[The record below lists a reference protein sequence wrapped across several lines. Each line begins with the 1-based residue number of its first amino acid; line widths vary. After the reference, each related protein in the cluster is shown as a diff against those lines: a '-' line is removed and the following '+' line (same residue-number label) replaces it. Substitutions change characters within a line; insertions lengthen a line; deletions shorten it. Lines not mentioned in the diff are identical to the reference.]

1 MLFNISLLPLLL
13 VVGKNL
19 QRQVIDGVDYYL
31 DREVIQKN
39 PSDHREYQGLWLNN
53 QMKVLLISDPK
64 ERYAAVSLQIPKGG
78 LNDPDNVPGL
88 AHLIEHMLYQG
99 GKKYPRRHLREVLN
113 TNDGNGDA
121 YTFHEYAT
129 YFYNLGNWA
138 LEESLDSFVNR
149 FVEPV
154 FNKTIAFGEAS
165 AVNYE
170 HQWRR
175 EKIPHDFHQYLLAK
189 ETSKKRPYFVLG
201 NYDTLITKPKKQGLD
216 ISQLLSTFH
225 QKHYSSNIMN
235 LVVIGKESIKDL
247 AKLVVPRFSKIP
259 NHNLQP
265 RSNKMPYYGRKISHD
280 FMINYGDRPKMMKID
295 FYFSFPNM
303 HILRPYLE
311 YIISL
316 FALAGNG
323 SFIEIMASR
332 NLAEKTKTE
341 SDFGK
346 DFAYFTVINSISNS
360 INPSKEEVLKVVFAY
375 IDAIRTQRVDHKR
388 FQAYIEKT
396 STASLTL
403 LTRDVAQSLSIKL
416 QESPGFEDILGYPKE
431 NPKAS
436 EDLLKKAIDL
446 FTTNNFAF
454 YNFKPYNG
462 SYTPDP
468 WFGLNYSLSKF
479 NRTFL
484 KALSLSKAED
494 YKITIPED
502 KSTTAKAS
510 RNDSKSES
518 KVVVLKNNYVGHVKS
533 FTVDSSVGS
542 YFELELDFQY
552 NTAPKLLPCLDL
564 LEKLLDDLLVKT
576 TDPCDNQTS
585 KQSIQIQKQSIF
597 LVLENQTDFQ
607 NLVTSFAKSAMN
619 YNLTLESFKA
629 LKDEV
634 VIYFSTRPRSNYT
647 STQDMVNAQLNT
659 FNRDNVLRAKAAS
672 GTTFQEFKA
681 FMDSFHKTLR
691 FNVIGSSRTSGKV
704 LTQIKTQLE
713 SIFRLNP
720 CNTKYLKNKYRPL
733 PINGN
738 FVRVEKEPQEISLT
752 TVYLHLYDSNEVE
765 EAAMTLAT
773 AALFNRRYA
782 YQLRTIEHLAYRLF
796 AYRLKIG
803 SSGGMILTIESDQP
817 GVYLESRIEAFLEQ
831 FAGQVKGISNKSLN
845 KTLAGL
851 VNVQKGF
858 LANAKPNPSNSWKVI
873 QETIATR
880 EQRKLNYIPS

>member
-1 MLFNISLLPLLL
+1 MLFKIYLIPLLL
-13 VVGKNL
+13 AVGKNL

-31 DREVIQKN
+31 DGEVIQKN
-39 PSDHREYQGLWLNN
+39 PLDQRKYQGLWLNN

-64 ERYAAVSLQIPKGG
+64 ERYAAVSLQIPTGG

-88 AHLIEHMLYQG
+88 AHLLEHMLYQG
-99 GKKYPRRHLREVLN
+99 GKKYPQRHLREVLN
-113 TNDGNGDA
+113 TNDGDGDA
-121 YTFHEYAT
+121 YTFHEYTT

-154 FNKTIAFGEAS
+154 FNKTIAFGEAG
-165 AVNYE
+165 AANYE
-170 HQWRR
+170 HKWRR
-175 EKIPHDFHQYLLAK
+175 NKMSYDYHQYLLAR
-189 ETSKKRPYFVLG
+189 ETYKKRPYFVLG
-201 NYDTLITKPKKQGLD
+201 NYDTLITEPQKQGLST
-216 ISQLLSTFH
+216 SQLLSTFH
-225 QKHYSSNIMN
+225 QKHYSSDIMN

-265 RSNKMPYYGRKISHD
+265 RSNKMPLYGHKINHD
-280 FMINYGDRPKMMKID
+280 FMINSGDRPKMMKID
-295 FYFSFPNM
+295 FYFSSPKM

-311 YIISL
+311 YIFSL
-316 FALAGNG
+316 FDLAGNG
-323 SFIEIMASR
+323 SFKETIASR
-332 NLAEKTKTE
+332 NLAEKTETE
-341 SDFGK
+341 SEFGK
-346 DFAYFTVINSISNS
+346 EFAYFTVKISISNS
-360 INPSKEEVLKVVFAY
+360 IKPSKDGVLKVIFAY

-388 FQAYIEKT
+388 FQVYIEKT
-396 STASLTL
+396 STASLTFISD
-403 LTRDVAQSLSIKL
+403 TVARSLSRKL
-416 QESPGFEDILGYPKE
+416 QELPGFEDILGYPKD
-431 NPKAS
+431 NPKVS
-436 EDLLKKAIDL
+436 EGLIKNAIDL
-446 FTTNNFAF
+446 FTTSNFAF
-454 YNFKPYNG
+454 YDFKPFNG

-468 WFGLNYSLSKF
+468 WFGLNYSVSKF

-484 KALSLSKAED
+484 NALSLAKAED
-494 YKITIPED
+494 YKITIPEAN
-502 KSTTAKAS
+502 SPT
-510 RNDSKSES
+510 SKTSGSNSNFES
-518 KVVVLKNNYVGHVKS
+518 KVVVLKNNSVGHVKS
-533 FTVDSSVGS
+533 FTVDSYGGL

-576 TDPCDNQTS
+576 TNTCDIQTS
-585 KQSIQIQKQSIF
+585 KRSIQIQKQSIL
-597 LVLENQTDFQ
+597 LVLENQTNFQ

-629 LKDEV
+629 LKEKV
-634 VIYFSTRPRSNYT
+634 VSYFSTRPHSNYA
-647 STQDMVNAQLNT
+647 STYDIVKAQLNT

-672 GTTFQEFKA
+672 GIMFQEFKA
-681 FMDSFHKTLR
+681 FMDSFHETLR
-691 FNVIGSSRTSGKV
+691 FNIIGSNRTSRKT

-713 SIFRLNP
+713 SIFRLKP
-720 CNTKYLKNKYRPL
+720 CKTKYLKNKHHPL

-738 FVRVEKEPQEISLT
+738 FVRVEKEHQEISLT
-752 TVYLHLYDSNEVE
+752 TFYLHLHGSNEVE

-773 AALFNRRYA
+773 TALFNRRYA

-845 KTLAGL
+845 KTLASL
-851 VNVQKGF
+851 VKVQKSF
-858 LANAKPNPSNSWKVI
+858 LANTKPNPSNSWKVI
-873 QETIATR
+873 QETITTR